1 MAATPGQPSCPPSGT
16 PGPGRGEEAPQ
27 LLPTLSRGTVALCLL
42 YYMRLQRG
50 RRLREAARRRRAA
63 RHRRAQARQRQRF
76 ALLWLCRTLARA
88 PGLAGLCQ
96 DPGSGGDGGLPRLLR
111 ERRLWSKARSSAFW
125 EIVRAKAFSQWE
137 WVENFRVSPG
147 TFDYLCAQLRGAIQR
162 RDTNMRRA
170 IPADVRLAMTL
181 WRLGA
186 CTEYR
191 AVEQLFGVSRSTVC
205 KILRDVCE
213 AVVGI
218 LTPLY
223 VRPPD
228 PAEVAAG
235 NGFPLPQLAGV
246 LGSLHVPIR
255 APNENAAGYYNRHG
269 WHSVVV
275 QAAVDSRGC
284 FWDINVGCP
293 GRVTDTQVL
302 CTSELY
308 QRAQEGELFS
318 GASQAI
324 RGVQV
329 PVYLLGGCSYPF
341 LPWLMRPYRDEVLTP
356 AQHRFNE
363 YAAAARTVVGVAFG
377 RLRGR
382 WRCLTKRNDTD
393 VSFLPTLIA
402 ACCTLHNVC
411 EARGDVFQHCW
422 MEHHADEQ
430 REEHP
435 FDDGGEEEEDAEAVA
450 IRDALASALRG

>member
-1 MAATPGQPSCPPSGT
+1 MAAPPRD
-16 PGPGRGEEAPQ
+16 GPAEEAAR
-27 LLPTLSRGTVALCLL
+27 LLPALSRGAVALCLL
-42 YYMRLQRG
+42 LLARLQRG

-63 RHRRAQARQRQRF
+63 HRRRAQARARRHF
-76 ALLWLCRTLARA
+76 ALLWLCRALLLAPRG
-88 PGLAGLCQ
+88 PGPGPGAGPGGGGGGPAGL
-96 DPGSGGDGGLPRLLR
+96 LR
-111 ERRLWSKARSSAFW
+111 ARRLWSRARSSAFW
-125 EIVRAKAFSQWE
+125 APVRAKAFSPRE
-137 WVENFRVSPG
+137 WAEHFRVAPA
-147 TFDYLCAQLRGAIQR
+147 TFDFLCAQLRGAIQR

-218 LTPLY
+218 LTPRF
-223 VRPPD
+223 VQAPD

-284 FWDINVGCP
+284 FWDISVGCP
-293 GRVTDTQVL
+293 GKITDAQVL
-302 CTSELY
+302 CASELY
-308 QRAQEGELFS
+308 QRAQEGELFPE
-318 GASQAI
+318 GAQEVG
-324 RGVQV
+324 GVPV
-329 PVYLLGGCSYPF
+329 PVYLLGSRSYPF
-341 LPWLMRPYRDEVLTP
+341 FPWLMRPYREEVLSP
-356 AQHRFNE
+356 AQQRFNE

-411 EARGDVFQHCW
+411 EARGDAFQAGW
-422 MEHHADEQ
+422 MEAEPER
-430 REEHP
+430 REEQP
-435 FDDGGEEEEDAEAVA
+435 FDDGTEEDVEAVE
-450 IRDALASALRG
+450 IREALALALRG

>member
-1 MAATPGQPSCPPSGT
+1 MAAAPQLSSCPT
-16 PGPGRGEEAPQ
+16 ANPGRGGEGTQ
-27 LLPTLSRGTVALCLL
+27 LLPALSRGTVALCLL
-42 YYMRLQRG
+42 HALRLQRG
-50 RRLREAARRRRAA
+50 HRLCEAAHRRRAA
-63 RHRRAQARQRQRF
+63 RHRRAQARSRQRF
-76 ALLWLCRTLARA
+76 ALLWLCRLLARTPGM
-88 PGLAGLCQ
+88 PGLC
-96 DPGSGGDGGLPRLLR
+96 PGGGGGSRGGGTLPRLLR

-125 EIVRAKAFSQWE
+125 EIVRVKAFSAWE
-137 WVENFRVSPG
+137 WVENFRVSPS
-147 TFDYLCAQLRGAIQR
+147 TFDYLCAHLRNAIQR

-228 PAEVAAG
+228 PVEVAAG

-255 APNENAAGYYNRHG
+255 APNENAAGYYNRRG

-302 CTSELY
+302 CASELY
-308 QRAQEGELFS
+308 QRAQGGELFP
-318 GASQAI
+318 GGSQDI
-324 RGVQV
+324 GGVHV
-329 PVYLLGGCSYPF
+329 PIYLLGGCSYPF
-341 LPWLMRPYRDEVLTP
+341 LPWLMRPYRAVALTP
-356 AQHRFNE
+356 AQQRFNE
-363 YAAAARTVVGVAFG
+363 YADAARTVLGVAFG

-411 EARGDVFQHCW
+411 ETRGDAFQSCW
-422 MEHHADEQ
+422 MENEAEP
-430 REEHP
+430 REEQP
-435 FDDGGEEEEDAEAVA
+435 LEGGEEEDVEAVE
-450 IRDALASALRG
+450 IRDALALALRG

>member
-1 MAATPGQPSCPPSGT
+1 
-16 PGPGRGEEAPQ
+16 
-27 LLPTLSRGTVALCLL
+27 
-42 YYMRLQRG
+42 
-50 RRLREAARRRRAA
+50 
-63 RHRRAQARQRQRF
+63 
-76 ALLWLCRTLARA
+76 
-88 PGLAGLCQ
+88 
-96 DPGSGGDGGLPRLLR
+96 LPRALR

-125 EIVRAKAFSQWE
+125 ETVRAKACSPRE
-137 WVENFRVSPG
+137 WAENFRVAPG

-205 KILRDVCE
+205 KVLRDVCE
-213 AVVGI
+213 AVVSI
-218 LTPLY
+218 LTPAY

-228 PAEVAAG
+228 PAAVAAG
-235 NGFPLPQLAGV
+235 NGFPLPQLAGA

-269 WHSVVV
+269 WHSVVL

-284 FWDINVGCP
+284 FWDINIGCP

-302 CTSELY
+302 CASELY
-308 QRAQEGELFS
+308 QRAQEGELFP
-318 GASQAI
+318 GGSQDI
-324 RGVQV
+324 GGVQV
-329 PVYLLGGCSYPF
+329 PVYLLGGGSYPF
-341 LPWLMRPYRDEVLTP
+341 LPWLMRPYRGGILTP
-356 AQHRFNE
+356 TQQRFNE
-363 YAAAARTVVGVAFG
+363 YTAAARTVVGVAFG

-393 VSFLPTLIA
+393 VSFLPTLIS

-411 EARGDVFQHCW
+411 EARGDAFPPCW
-422 MEHHADEQ
+422 MEEEEDEPWEEQPLADSA
-430 REEHP
+430 
-435 FDDGGEEEEDAEAVA
+435 EEDAEAVE
-450 IRDALASALRG
+450 IRDALALALRG

>member
-1 MAATPGQPSCPPSGT
+1 MAATPQQPSCPSSPLGPSSEG
-16 PGPGRGEEAPQ
+16 AHV
-27 LLPTLSRGTVALCLL
+27 LPTLSHGTVALCLI
-42 YYMRLQRG
+42 YYTQLQRD
-50 RRLREAARRRRAA
+50 RRLREAARRCRVA
-63 RHRRAQARQRQRF
+63 RHHRAQARSRQRF
-76 ALLWLCRTLARA
+76 TLLWLCRLLSCN
-88 PGLAGLCQ
+88 PGLAGRCQ
-96 DPGSGGDGGLPRLLR
+96 ERGEDRGGEGGSLPRLLR

-125 EIVRAKAFSQWE
+125 ETVRAKAFSQWE
-137 WVENFRVSPG
+137 WVENFRVSPS
-147 TFDYLCAQLRGAIQR
+147 TFDYLCTQLRNAIQR

-223 VRPPD
+223 VHPPD
-228 PAEVAAG
+228 SAEVASG

-246 LGSLHVPIR
+246 LGSLHIPIR

-293 GRVTDTQVL
+293 GRVSDTQVL

-308 QRAQEGELFS
+308 QQAQEGELFP
-318 GASQAI
+318 GGSQGI

-329 PVYLLGGCSYPF
+329 PVYVLGSYSYPF
-341 LPWLMRPYRDEVLTP
+341 LPWLMRPYRGGVLTP
-356 AQHRFNE
+356 AQQRFNE

-411 EARGDVFQHCW
+411 EARGDAFQACW
-422 MEHHADEQ
+422 MAGAEEQ
-430 REEHP
+430 WEEHA
-435 FDDGGEEEEDAEAVA
+435 FDNSREEEEDAEAVE

>member
-1 MAATPGQPSCPPSGT
+1 MAAVPQAPSCPLPEED
-16 PGPGRGEEAPQ
+16 GR
-27 LLPTLSRGTVALCLL
+27 LLPALCRGTVALCLL
-42 YYMRLQRG
+42 HALRLQRG
-50 RRLREAARRRRAA
+50 WRLSEANRRQRAA
-63 RHRRAQARQRQRF
+63 RHRRAQARSRQRF
-76 ALLWLCRTLARA
+76 ALLWLCRLLAREHR
-88 PGLAGLCQ
+88 PSGLGPIAGWR
-96 DPGSGGDGGLPRLLR
+96 GGATLPRLLR
-111 ERRLWSKARSSAFW
+111 ERRLWSKCRSSAFW
-125 EIVRAKAFSQWE
+125 EIVRVKAFSAWE
-137 WVENFRVSPG
+137 WAENFRVSPG
-147 TFDYLCAQLRGAIQR
+147 TFDYLCAHLRNAIQR

-228 PAEVAAG
+228 PAQVAAS

-255 APNENAAGYYNRHG
+255 APNENAAGYYNRRG

-302 CTSELY
+302 GASDLY
-308 QRAQEGELFS
+308 QQAQRGELFPGGS
-318 GASQAI
+318 RDVS
-324 RGVQV
+324 GVQV
-329 PVYLLGGCSYPF
+329 PIYLLGGCSYPF
-341 LPWLMRPYRDEVLTP
+341 LPWLMRPYRAAALS
-356 AQHRFNE
+356 ASQQRFNE
-363 YAAAARTVVGVAFG
+363 YADAARTVLAVAFG

-402 ACCTLHNVC
+402 ACCTLHNIC
-411 EARGDVFQHCW
+411 EARGDAFQACW
-422 MEHHADEQ
+422 MEEEEDEP
-430 REEHP
+430 REEQP
-435 FDDGGEEEEDAEAVA
+435 GEEGEEEDAEAVE
-450 IRDALASALRG
+450 IRDALASGLRGL

>member
-1 MAATPGQPSCPPSGT
+1 MAATPERPSSPSSAS
-16 PGPGRGEEAPQ
+16 GPARSEGPR
-27 LLPTLSRGTVALCLL
+27 LLPTLSRGAVALCLL
-42 YYMRLQRG
+42 YYARLQRG
-50 RRLREAARRRRAA
+50 RRLREAARHRRAA
-63 RHRRAQARQRQRF
+63 RHHRAQARSRQRF
-76 ALLWLCRTLARA
+76 ALLWLRRVLARA
-88 PGLAGLCQ
+88 PSVAGLCQ
-96 DPGSGGDGGLPRLLR
+96 AGGGGSLPQLLR

-137 WVENFRVSPG
+137 WVENFRVSPS
-147 TFDYLCAQLRGAIQR
+147 TFDYLCAQVRNAIQR

-228 PAEVAAG
+228 PVEVAAG

-246 LGSLHVPIR
+246 LGSLHIPIR

-308 QRAQEGELFS
+308 QRAQEGELFPE
-318 GASQAI
+318 GSQAVS
-324 RGVQV
+324 GVQV
-329 PVYLLGGCSYPF
+329 PIYLLGGYSYPF
-341 LPWLMRPYRDEVLTP
+341 LPWLMRPYQDQDLTP
-356 AQHRFNE
+356 AQQRFNE

-393 VSFLPTLIA
+393 VAFLPTLIA

-411 EARGDVFQHCW
+411 EARGDVFQSCW
-422 MEHHADEQ
+422 MEHDDEQ
-430 REEHP
+430 QEEHP
-435 FDDGGEEEEDAEAVA
+435 FHDGEEEDTEAME

>member
-1 MAATPGQPSCPPSGT
+1 M
-16 PGPGRGEEAPQ
+16 
-27 LLPTLSRGTVALCLL
+27 
-42 YYMRLQRG
+42 
-50 RRLREAARRRRAA
+50 
-63 RHRRAQARQRQRF
+63 
-76 ALLWLCRTLARA
+76 LAGA
-88 PGLAGLCQ
+88 PGLAGGRAQ
-96 DPGSGGDGGLPRLLR
+96 WSARTSGGAAGGGEDGTGLPRLLR

-125 EIVRAKAFSQWE
+125 EIVRVKAFSPWE
-137 WVENFRVSPG
+137 WTENFRVSPA
-147 TFDYLCAQLRGAIQR
+147 TFDYLCSQLRSAIQR

-213 AVVGI
+213 AVVAI
-218 LTPLY
+218 LTPAY
-223 VRPPD
+223 ICPPD
-228 PAEVAAG
+228 PVEVAAG

-246 LGSLHVPIR
+246 LGSLHIPIR

-269 WHSVVV
+269 WHSLVV

-308 QRAQEGELFS
+308 QRAQEGELFP
-318 GASQAI
+318 GGSQEVQ
-324 RGVQV
+324 GVQV
-329 PVYLLGGCSYPF
+329 PVYLLGSCSYPF

-356 AQHRFNE
+356 AQQRFNE

-393 VSFLPTLIA
+393 VSFLPTLVA

-411 EARGDVFQHCW
+411 EARGDVFQACW
-422 MEHHADEQ
+422 MEEGQQQQERD
-430 REEHP
+430 EHP
-435 FDDGGEEEEDAEAVA
+435 FIEGEEEDAEAVG
-450 IRDALASALRG
+450 IRDALSSALRG